1 MGVHA
6 VHVPG
11 ARIRELGK
19 LPRVLRLRR
28 KEDERNLGGSHETNW
43 TCCCTAAEEA
53 RPATCANAG
62 DAGDAKCLVGCLADG
77 TLLGDAEERR
87 HWEESVTW
95 RCDDEWETPISS
107 GQGAILGT
115 MLSCNMLGTTIY
127 ATSWRCV
134 VQALQFVGRVALLEE
149 GARKI
154 MAMLSL
160 KPPEPP
166 TESNV
171 LVLPYLCDRRVK
183 NPSIWKESA
192 CWSILRLC
200 FARG

>member
-1 MGVHA
+1 MWAYTH
-6 VHVPG
+6 HVPG
-11 ARIRELGK
+11 ARIWELGK

-28 KEDERNLGGSHETNW
+28 KEDERNLGGSHETNR
-43 TCCCTAAEEA
+43 TYCCTAAEEA
-53 RPATCANAG
+53 RPAACANAG
-62 DAGDAKCLVGCLADG
+62 DATCLVGCLADG
-77 TLLGDAEERR
+77 TLLGDAEERI

-149 GARKI
+149 GAGK
-154 MAMLSL
+154 
-160 KPPEPP
+160 
-166 TESNV
+166 
-171 LVLPYLCDRRVK
+171 
-183 NPSIWKESA
+183 
-192 CWSILRLC
+192 
-200 FARG
+200 